1 MILMKE
7 DLAVRLQ
14 PDTAGGDDLVPHI
27 LCFHGGQL
35 LGGLATIFPGD
46 WLKMGI
52 YLKLVIFP
60 DFHGNITNIHQY
72 TSIAYI
78 YIYVIH
84 AY

>member
-1 MILMKE
+1 MKE

-46 WLKMGI
+46 WLKWG
-52 YLKLVIFP
+52 L
-60 DFHGNITNIHQY
+60 T
-72 TSIAYI
+72 
-78 YIYVIH
+78 
-84 AY
+84 